1 MRWNRLFT
9 LVFTLSFLSCN
20 PVKSNDAFLF
30 TLINGL
36 TTTTSANSF
45 TIGPSSKIN
54 VTSASVVLTYGTSQ
68 TFGISL
74 GVVPTSNVTINL
86 AFDTSKL
93 SIDGNVTTPLTA
105 HLTFTPANYNTPQT
119 ITLAS
124 LATTPTTSSLT
135 VSATSLD
142 TNFNSVSGSISIRHR
157 VMFYT
162 GSSFLFREDE
172 AIASLTPYGTF
183 PYNSC
188 SVNPSLPSGLSLHPT
203 TCVISGTPTDSQ
215 SSSSYTVTATDGTNT
230 DTETISI
237 RIDTTVY
244 KVFVTAS
251 TYNGNL
257 QGAAAN
263 GPAGADAK
271 CNADA
276 NKPSTGNFKAMLT
289 TSGGARRAC
298 DGTANCTNAA
308 ENIDW
313 VFQFGRNYIRSSDS
327 AFLFTP
333 NSAGILP
340 ASGTEFTTSP
350 YTMSHA
356 FDSGTLKTYWTALS
370 TSPTAQWRVASA
382 AATYN
387 CSNWTSSAA
396 TAPASDGGRVGNSNA
411 TNYTAFRNG
420 ASGVSCASL
429 NHLVCVEY

>member
-1 MRWNRLFT
+1 MRWNRFFSI
-9 LVFTLSFLSCN
+9 VFTMSLLSCN

-36 TTTTSANSF
+36 TTTTTNNVF

-93 SIDGNVTTPLTA
+93 TVDGNGTTPLTA
-105 HLTFTPANYNTPQT
+105 HLTFTPGNYNSPQL

-124 LATTPTTSSLT
+124 LATTPTTSNLNIS
-135 VSATSLD
+135 SSSLD

-172 AIASLTPYGTF
+172 AISSLTPYGTF

-188 SVNPSLPSGLSLHPT
+188 SVNPALPSGLSLHPT

-215 SSSSYTVTATDGTNT
+215 PSANYTVTATDGTNN

-237 RIDTTVY
+237 QIQTTVY

-276 NKPSTGNFKAMLT
+276 NKPATGTFKAMLT
-289 TSGGARRAC
+289 DGTGLRRAC
-298 DGTANCTNAA
+298 NGTPNCTNIT
-308 ENIDW
+308 ENSDW
-313 VFQFGRNYIRSSDS
+313 VFREGRNYIRANDS
-327 AFLFTP
+327 AFLFSP

-340 ASGTEFTTSP
+340 ASSNTFSSP
-350 YTMSHA
+350 YTMAHA
-356 FDSGTLKTYWTALS
+356 FDSGPLKTFWTGLAFPNS
-370 TSPTAQWRVASA
+370 NWQTANAQPTN
-382 AATYN
+382 T
-387 CSNWTSSAA
+387 CTNWTSGAVTA
-396 TAPASDGGRVGNSNA
+396 TASQGGRVGNSNA
-411 TNYTAFRNG
+411 TNYIAFRNG
-420 ASGVSCASL
+420 ANGVSCDTL
-429 NHLVCVEY
+429 NHLVCVEQ

>member
-1 MRWNRLFT
+1 MRWYKIWSFLFT
-9 LVFTLSFLSCN
+9 ISFLSCN

-36 TTTTSANSF
+36 TSTTTTNSF
-45 TIGPSSKIN
+45 LIGSSSKIN

-74 GVVPTSNVTINL
+74 GVVPTANVTINF
-86 AFDTSKL
+86 AFDTTKL

-105 HLTFTPANYNTPQT
+105 HLTFTPANYNTPQL
-119 ITLAS
+119 ITLAN
-124 LATTPTTSSLT
+124 LQTTPTTSSMSISSSST
-135 VSATSLD
+135 D
-142 TNFNSVSGSISIRHR
+142 TNFDNISGSISIRHR

-172 AIASLTPYGTF
+172 AITSISTYGGF

-188 SVNPSLPSGLSLHPT
+188 SVSPALPSGLSLHPT

-215 SSSSYTVTATDGTNT
+215 SSSNYTITATDGTNT
-230 DTETISI
+230 DSETIAI
-237 RIDTTVY
+237 RINTTVY

-251 TYNGNL
+251 TYDGNL
-257 QGAAAN
+257 QGGSAN

-276 NKPSTGNFKAMLT
+276 NKPSTGSFKAMLT
-289 TSGGARRAC
+289 TDAGARRAC

-313 VFQFGRNYIRSSDS
+313 VFQFGRNYIRASDS

-340 ASGTEFTTSP
+340 ATSNEFSTSP
-350 YTMSHA
+350 YTMAHA
-356 FDSGTLKTYWTALS
+356 FDSGVLKTYWTALS
-370 TSPTAQWRVASA
+370 TSPSDQWRVASA
-382 AATYN
+382 ASTYN
-387 CSNWTSSAA
+387 CSNWTSSAV
-396 TAPASDGGRVGNSNA
+396 TAPASNGGRVGNSNA

-420 ASGVSCASL
+420 SSGLSCASL
-429 NHLVCVEY
+429 NHLVCVEQ

>member
-1 MRWNRLFT
+1 MCWNRFFSI
-9 LVFTLSFLSCN
+9 VFTMSLLSCN

-36 TTTTSANSF
+36 TTTTTNNVF

-68 TFGISL
+68 TFGIAL

-124 LATTPTTSSLT
+124 LATTPTTSNLNIS
-135 VSATSLD
+135 SSSLD

-172 AIASLTPYGTF
+172 AITSLTPYGAF

-188 SVNPSLPSGLSLHPT
+188 SVNPALPSGLSLHPT

-215 SSSSYTVTATDGTNT
+215 SSANYTVTTTDGTNT

-237 RIDTTVY
+237 QIQTTVY

-276 NKPSTGNFKAMLT
+276 NKPATGNFKAMLT
-289 TSGGARRAC
+289 TNGGARRAC

-313 VFQFGRNYIRSSDS
+313 VFQFGRNYIRSTDS

-350 YTMSHA
+350 YTMNHS

-370 TSPTAQWRVASA
+370 TSPSDQWRVASA
-382 AATYN
+382 QATFN

-396 TAPASDGGRVGNSNA
+396 TAPTSNGGRVGNSNA
-411 TNYTAFRNG
+411 KNYTAFRNG
-420 ASGVSCASL
+420 SSGVSCDSL
-429 NHLVCVEY
+429 NHLLCVEY

>member
-1 MRWNRLFT
+1 MRWNGI
-9 LVFTLSFLSCN
+9 LVFLCSLSFLTCN
-20 PVKSNDAFLF
+20 PVNTKDEFLF

-36 TTTTSANSF
+36 TSTTATNSF
-45 TIGPSSKIN
+45 TVGPSSKIN

-74 GVVPTSNVTINL
+74 GVVPTSNVTINF

-105 HLTFTPANYNTPQT
+105 HLTFTPSNYNTPQT
-119 ITLAS
+119 ISLAS
-124 LATTPTTSSLT
+124 LSTTPNTSSLT
-135 VSATSLD
+135 ISSTSVD
-142 TNFNSVSGSISIRHR
+142 TNFNNVTGSIAIRHR

-162 GSSFLFREDE
+162 GSSFLLKEDVVMPNL
-172 AIASLTPYGTF
+172 SPYGGF
-183 PYNSC
+183 PYTSC
-188 SVNPSLPSGLSLHPT
+188 TVSPSLPSGVSLHPT
-203 TCVISGTPTDSQ
+203 TCIISGTPTDPQ
-215 SSSSYTVTATDGTNT
+215 GSSNYTITATDGTNS

-237 RIDTTVY
+237 QIQTTVY
-244 KVFVTAS
+244 QVFVTAS

-276 NKPSTGNFKAMLT
+276 NKPSTGTFKAMLT
-289 TSGGARRAC
+289 TNGGARRAC
-298 DGTANCTNAA
+298 DGTANCTNAG

-313 VFQFGRNYIRSSDS
+313 VFQFGRNYIRASDS

-340 ASGTEFTTSP
+340 ATSNEFSTSP
-350 YTMSHA
+350 YTMAHA

-370 TSPTAQWRVASA
+370 TSPSDQWRVASA
-382 AATYN
+382 QPTFN
-387 CSNWTSSAA
+387 CSNWTSSAT
-396 TAPASDGGRVGNSNA
+396 TAPASNGGRVGNSNA

-420 ASGVSCASL
+420 SSGVSCDSL
-429 NHLVCVEY
+429 NHLLCVEQ